1 MKDNEN
7 GWTRDVP
14 NSPPPEKD
22 SEPLLYAMFVPIKYE
37 QNSNDDDFKW
47 PTPIQIQGKQGE
59 KGDTGRDGRDGVIAG
74 MVQYLA
80 AHLFKVVKRI
90 DAKDALLDVP
100 NLEYDYV
107 RAKNKGQPEP
117 EFLYD
122 PDMKDENGNITSYIN
137 SSVNGSN
144 DNWGL
149 SYTMPTEEPGE
160 YVVLKCVASYN
171 SLNTAVTVTDPIM
184 LSGEGVIG

>member
-1 MKDNEN
+1 
-7 GWTRDVP
+7 
-14 NSPPPEKD
+14 
-22 SEPLLYAMFVPIKYE
+22 MFVPIKCK
-37 QNSNDDDFKW
+37 QNSDDDDFEW

-90 DAKDALLDVP
+90 DAKDALRDVP

-122 PDMKDENGNITSYIN
+122 PGMKDENGNITSYIN

-144 DNWGL
+144 NNWGL